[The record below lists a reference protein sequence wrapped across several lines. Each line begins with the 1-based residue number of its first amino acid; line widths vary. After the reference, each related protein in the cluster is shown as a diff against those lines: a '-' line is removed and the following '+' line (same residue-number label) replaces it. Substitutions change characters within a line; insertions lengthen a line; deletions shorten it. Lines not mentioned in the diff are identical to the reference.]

1 MEHDNHQD
9 LKTIFYSVKIPDAD
23 VTRSVMNKLEEDQMN
38 KRVKFIAKYKVSTL
52 VAIGTLLIASS
63 AFAATHLNT
72 LSNSKGDIVY
82 EQKKFED
89 SVIPGNTKEKQMRS
103 LKAYGLGQDLLQP
116 DQAAAFYMAGDNS
129 EGELHIVRGSGFGF
143 SNAASLRNELKGA
156 GAHIFDKLQDK
167 YGFVGSSLRY
177 NPNELT
183 DQERAGL
190 TDQLAKEARDSQ
202 QEYAMKLLDV
212 SKESWSM
219 MATYK
224 GEGQTILVQPI
235 RTNEKVTVHLSE
247 ESPAET
253 IMVDG
258 SEMLYSVYE
267 DGSQG
272 IRFIYNIPNSD
283 FHINYYIEATK
294 GVAKDDLLTI
304 AKAYLQK
311 SSD

>member
-9 LKTIFYSVKIPDAD
+9 LKTIFHNVKIPEAD
-23 VTRSVMNKLEEDQMN
+23 VTGSVMNKLEEDQVN

-72 LSNSKGDIVY
+72 LSNSKGDVVY

-116 DQAAAFYMAGDNS
+116 DQAAAIYIAGDNS

-143 SNAASLRNELKGA
+143 SDAASLRNELQGS

-167 YGFVGSSLRY
+167 YDFVGSSLRY
-177 NPNELT
+177 SPNELT

-190 TDQLAKEARDSQ
+190 TDQLAQEARDSQ
-202 QEYAMKLLDV
+202 QKYAMELLDV
-212 SKESWSM
+212 SKEAWSM
-219 MATYK
+219 IATYK

-235 RTNEKVTVHLSE
+235 RTNEKVTVHLAE
-247 ESPAET
+247 ESPTET

-258 SEMLYSVYE
+258 SEMLYSTYE
-267 DGSQG
+267 SGSHG
-272 IRFIYNIPNSD
+272 IHFIYNIPNSD

-304 AKAYLQK
+304 ATAYLQR